1 MPDRE
6 KVMCGLECCS
16 INTRTLSIPLCR
28 SCPYIKEPFPCTY
41 SLMRDALAILKEQ
54 EPKMVVKT
62 TSTIRCPGCGKQITS
77 KGAIHREIKY
87 CWKCGQAITWEPPK
101 EEDDG

>member
-6 KVMCGLECCS
+6 KAIRGLEHCVGEDRPNCE
-16 INTRTLSIPLCR
+16 N
-28 SCPYIKEPFPCTY
+28 CPY
-41 SLMRDALAILKEQ
+41 LMDLVGTGCYLRILRDALDILKEQ
-54 EPKMVVKT
+54 EPKMVVQT

-87 CWKCGQAITWEPPK
+87 CWKCGQAVKWN
-101 EEDDG
+101 D